1 MTEYLFLL
9 PVSVALILGVMSP
22 GPSFVL
28 VSQTAMSKSRSAGIA
43 ISLGMGVGSAIF
55 TVLAAL
61 GLYVLLESVP
71 LLYSTL
77 KLFGGI
83 YLCFLAFRLW
93 RHSNLPLEIKKE
105 TDRTTG
111 YVRLFY
117 LGLAT
122 QLSNPKTAIVFASVY
137 AAFLP
142 ENMPGHIY
150 IVLLLLAFLIDGGW
164 YVIISLLLSTSKVQ
178 NAYSKLKIYIDR
190 MASGFIGF
198 LGAKLITSQ

>member
-55 TVLAAL
+55 TIMAAL

-77 KLFGGI
+77 KIFGGL
-83 YLCFLAFRLW
+83 YLCFLALRLW
-93 RHSNLPLEIKKE
+93 RHSNIPLDIKKD
-105 TDRTTG
+105 TVTTTG
-111 YVRLFY
+111 YLRLFY
-117 LGLAT
+117 VGLVT

-142 ENMPGHIY
+142 ENMASHIY
-150 IVLLLLAFLIDGGW
+150 VVLCLLAFLIDGGW
-164 YVIISLLLSTSKVQ
+164 YVIISLLLSTRKVQ
-178 NAYSKLKIYIDR
+178 NSYSKLKIYIDR
-190 MASGFIGF
+190 MASGFMGF
-198 LGAKLITSQ
+198 LGAKLIISQ

>member
-71 LLYSTL
+71 VSYTHLTL
-77 KLFGGI
+77 PTK
-83 YLCFLAFRLW
+83 R
-93 RHSNLPLEIKKE
+93 
-105 TDRTTG
+105 
-111 YVRLFY
+111 
-117 LGLAT
+117 
-122 QLSNPKTAIVFASVY
+122 IV
-137 AAFLP
+137 
-142 ENMPGHIY
+142 
-150 IVLLLLAFLIDGGW
+150 
-164 YVIISLLLSTSKVQ
+164 
-178 NAYSKLKIYIDR
+178 
-190 MASGFIGF
+190 
-198 LGAKLITSQ
+198 